1 MKHFLGKKH
10 RLKLINITENVMK
23 IYDGAFSDCKLLDE
37 ITIPINV
44 TKINNNVFKDCSSLI
59 LINMCIFKLFFT
71 YKDK

>member
-1 MKHFLGKKH
+1 
-10 RLKLINITENVMK
+10 MK

>member
-1 MKHFLGKKH
+1 
-10 RLKLINITENVMK
+10 MK

-59 LINMCIFKLFFT
+59 LILINMCILKLFFT
-71 YKDK
+71 YKDN